1 MVPVFESMVAI
12 FESVVVIVNFVV
24 VIFKSIEA
32 ICESGCIFKSLVIIK
47 VSGGDCRV
55 CG

>member
-32 ICESGCIFKSLVIIK
+32 ICESGCIFESLVRPS
-47 VSGGDCRV
+47 VHQSVGP
-55 CG
+55 

>member
-12 FESVVVIVNFVV
+12 FKSVVVIFDFVV

-32 ICESGCIFKSLVIIK
+32 ICKSGCIFKSLVTIK